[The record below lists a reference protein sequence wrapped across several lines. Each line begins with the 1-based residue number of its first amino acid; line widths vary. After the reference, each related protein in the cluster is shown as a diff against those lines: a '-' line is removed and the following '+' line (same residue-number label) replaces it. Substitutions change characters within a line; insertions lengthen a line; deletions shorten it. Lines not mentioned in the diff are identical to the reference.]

1 MKAIMPSQQWIYK
14 ATDEYLQN
22 GVSNQCGNAIP
33 TSCDEQQQNLMLT
46 LKTSNIFRN
55 NA

>member
-1 MKAIMPSQQWIYK
+1 MKVIMANQQWIYK
-14 ATDEYLQN
+14 ATDVYLQN
-22 GVSNQCGNAIP
+22 GVSNPCGTAIP

-46 LKTSNIFRN
+46 LKTSTIFKN